1 MFALMKESVKIDDFS
16 PYLFWDIDKSQLDLN
31 TSKEQ
36 IIYKVVEYGM
46 MKDWLLLQKIY
57 PKEVIKEVVLNLRSL
72 DKVTISYLSHFF
84 KIDKTQFRCYKQSQS
99 SQYFWNS

>member
-1 MFALMKESVKIDDFS
+1 MKESFNIDDFS

-72 DKVTISYLSHFF
+72 DKVTLSYLSHFF

-99 SQYFWNS
+99 SQDFWNS